1 MDSVVIHGSLGQRE
15 VLSLWLPGKTDTST
29 RNLGAIYTVLRPIR
43 HNPGVSLPLIISG
56 HGFCGHPWLS
66 RSEGGP
72 FSLAARERTDSSTR
86 ILGAIYTVHRPIR
99 HNPGVSLPLIISGHG
114 FCGHPWLSRSEGGP
128 FSLAAREGLTLVLGF
143 WELYILYPG
152 Q

>member
-15 VLSLWLPGKTDTST
+15 VFSLGCWVRTDTST
-29 RNLGAIYTVLRPIR
+29 RILGAIYTVSKPIR

-66 RSEGGP
+66 RLEGGP
-72 FSLAARERTDSSTR
+72 FALAAR
-86 ILGAIYTVHRPIR
+86 G
-99 HNPGVSLPLIISGHG
+99 
-114 FCGHPWLSRSEGGP
+114 
-128 FSLAAREGLTLVLGF
+128 GLTPVLGF
-143 WELYILYPG
+143 LELYVLYPS

>member
-1 MDSVVIHGSLGQRE
+1 M
-15 VLSLWLPGKTDTST
+15 
-29 RNLGAIYTVLRPIR
+29 
-43 HNPGVSLPLIISG
+43 SLPLIISG

-72 FSLAARERTDSSTR
+72 FSLAAREGLTLVLGFWELY
-86 ILGAIYTVHRPIR
+86 ILYPRPIR

-143 WELYILYPG
+143 WELYILY
-152 Q
+152 

>member
-1 MDSVVIHGSLGQRE
+1 MWSSTFLFGCQGT
-15 VLSLWLPGKTDTST
+15 TDINTKI
-29 RNLGAIYTVLRPIR
+29 LGAIYTLLRPIR

-72 FSLAARERTDSSTR
+72 FALAARGR
-86 ILGAIYTVHRPIR
+86 
-99 HNPGVSLPLIISGHG
+99 
-114 FCGHPWLSRSEGGP
+114 
-128 FSLAAREGLTLVLGF
+128 LTLVLGF
-143 WELYILYPG
+143 LELYILYPS